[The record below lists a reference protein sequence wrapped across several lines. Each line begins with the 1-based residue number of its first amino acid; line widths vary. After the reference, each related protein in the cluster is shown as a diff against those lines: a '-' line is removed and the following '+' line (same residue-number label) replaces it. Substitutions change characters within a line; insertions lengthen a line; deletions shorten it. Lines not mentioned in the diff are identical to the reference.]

1 MSVLKPSDLSKEKG
15 HFESQRQ
22 YKARVFWIV
31 LSITRELLTGNLS
44 WTRYYSCLEAIG
56 TFQLSYQLIDS
67 EEFI

>member
-31 LSITRELLTGNLS
+31 LSITQGN
-44 WTRYYSCLEAIG
+44 
-56 TFQLSYQLIDS
+56 YQLETYLGLDTILAWRQL
-67 EEFI
+67 EHFNCHIN